1 MRQLVLGCG
10 NLFAADDAIGL
21 WVIRYLKEQLNPE
34 LNSEIVLIEAGTPGL
49 NLLDFWEAGDRVIL
63 VDAVQSGLPV
73 GTVQRFEFKD
83 LATRGKLVGDAHGL
97 GILDALEL
105 ARLTGNLP
113 ASLMIIGIE
122 IVNEKPFQVGLSPA
136 VEKAIIPAA
145 EAVLEELKL
154 KELSNQQFL
163 KFKYA

>member
-10 NLFAADDAIGL
+10 NLFAADDAVGL
-21 WVIRYLKEQLNPE
+21 WVVRYLKDQLKTALPPQAV
-34 LNSEIVLIEAGTPGL
+34 VLEAGTPGL
-49 NLLDFWEAGDRVIL
+49 NLIDYWEAGDRVIL

-73 GTVQRFEFKD
+73 GAVQRFELKD
-83 LATRGKLVGDAHGL
+83 LPLRGQLVGDAHGL

-113 ASLMIIGIE
+113 KSLTIVGIE
-122 IVNEKPFQVGLSPA
+122 IENENPFQFGLSPA

-145 EAVLEELKL
+145 QAVLAELHR
-154 KELSNQQFL
+154 E
-163 KFKYA
+163 